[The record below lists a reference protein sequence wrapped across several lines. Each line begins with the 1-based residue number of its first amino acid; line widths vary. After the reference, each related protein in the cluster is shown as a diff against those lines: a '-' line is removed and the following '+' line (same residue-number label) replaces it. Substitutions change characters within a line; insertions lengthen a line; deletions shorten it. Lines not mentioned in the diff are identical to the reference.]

1 MGEGKGE
8 DELKYWRLD
17 MAERQARVTR
27 ETAETNVK
35 VELNVDG
42 SGQFRI
48 TTGIRMFD
56 HLLSQ
61 LAQHGIFDIKVSASG
76 PDQHHV
82 VEDVA
87 ISLGK
92 AFNQALGKKQGIVRM
107 AHAIVPMD
115 EALAQVAVDIGGRV
129 YSVIEADFNEAIIGD
144 LDADLVRH
152 FLVSF
157 ASEARINVHA
167 RVLSGIN
174 DHHKAEALF
183 KALTRALDA
192 ATRIDERI
200 SGRIPSTK
208 EIIEG

>member
-1 MGEGKGE
+1 MT
-8 DELKYWRLD
+8 
-17 MAERQARVTR
+17 ERKAKVVR

-35 VELNVDG
+35 VELNIDG
-42 SGQFRI
+42 SGEFQI

-56 HLLSQ
+56 HLLTQ
-61 LAQHGIFDIKVSASG
+61 LSQHGVFDIEVSASG

-92 AFNQALGKKQGIVRM
+92 AFGKALGKKQGIVRM
-107 AHAIVPMD
+107 AHAVVPMD
-115 EALAQVAVDIGGRV
+115 ESLAVVVVDIGGRV
-129 YSVIEADFNEAIIGD
+129 YSTIDAQFREASIGD

-152 FLVSF
+152 FLSSF
-157 ASEARINVHA
+157 ASEAKINLHVK
-167 RVLSGIN
+167 VLSGIN

-183 KALTRALDA
+183 KALGRALDS

-200 SGRIPSTK
+200 LGRVPSTK
-208 EIIEG
+208 ETIEG

>member
-1 MGEGKGE
+1 
-8 DELKYWRLD
+8 
-17 MAERQARVTR
+17 MAERKATVTR
-27 ETAETNVK
+27 ETAETNVR
-35 VELNVDG
+35 VELNIDG
-42 SGQFRI
+42 SGQFQI
-48 TTGIRMFD
+48 TTGMRMFD
-56 HLLSQ
+56 HLLTQ
-61 LAQHGIFDIKVSASG
+61 LAQHGVFDIKVSASG

-92 AFNQALGKKQGIVRM
+92 AFNQALGGKQGIVRM

-115 EALAQVAVDIGGRV
+115 EALSAVAVDIGGRG
-129 YSVIEADFNEAIIGD
+129 YSVVEAAFSKVNIDELG
-144 LDADLVRH
+144 ADLVRH

-157 ASEARINVHA
+157 ASEAKINLHA
-167 RVLSGIN
+167 KVISGIN

-183 KALTRALDA
+183 KALGRALDS

-200 SGRIPSTK
+200 FGRVPSTK

>member
-1 MGEGKGE
+1 MT
-8 DELKYWRLD
+8 
-17 MAERQARVTR
+17 ERKATVNR

-35 VELNVDG
+35 VELNIDG
-42 SGQFRI
+42 SGQFQI
-48 TTGIRMFD
+48 TTNIKIFD
-56 HLLSQ
+56 HFLAQ
-61 LAQHGIFDIKVSASG
+61 LAQHGLFNVKISASG
-76 PDQHHV
+76 TDQHHV

-107 AHAIVPMD
+107 AQAIVPMD
-115 EALAQVAVDIGGRV
+115 EALAMVVVDIGGRV
-129 YSVIEADFNEAIIGD
+129 YSVIETAFNRATIGD

-157 ASEARINVHA
+157 SSEARINLHA
-167 RVLSGIN
+167 KIISGIN

-183 KALTRALDA
+183 KAFGRALDT

-200 SGRIPSTK
+200 LGRVPSTK
-208 EIIEG
+208 EVIEG

>member
-1 MGEGKGE
+1 MT
-8 DELKYWRLD
+8 
-17 MAERQARVTR
+17 ERKAAVAR
-27 ETAETNVK
+27 ETAETNVR
-35 VELNVDG
+35 VTLNIDG
-42 SGQFRI
+42 SGQFQI

-56 HLLSQ
+56 HLLTQ
-61 LAQHGIFDIKVSASG
+61 LAQHGVFDIKISASG

-115 EALAQVAVDIGGRV
+115 EALAVVAVDIGGRV
-129 YSVIEADFNEAIIGD
+129 YSVIEADFNEANVGD

-152 FLVSF
+152 FLVSL
-157 ASEARINVHA
+157 ASEAKINLHA
-167 RVLSGIN
+167 KVLSGIN

-183 KALTRALDA
+183 KALARALDT

-200 SGRIPSTK
+200 AGRIPSTK
-208 EIIEG
+208 EVIEG

>member
-1 MGEGKGE
+1 MT
-8 DELKYWRLD
+8 
-17 MAERQARVTR
+17 ERKAKVVR

-35 VELNVDG
+35 VELNIDG
-42 SGQFRI
+42 SGQFQI

-56 HLLSQ
+56 HLLTQ
-61 LAQHGIFDIKVSASG
+61 LAQHGVFDIKISASG

-92 AFNQALGKKQGIVRM
+92 AFKQALKEKQGIVRM
-107 AHAIVPMD
+107 AHAVVPMD
-115 EALAQVAVDIGGRV
+115 EALAAVAVDIGGRV
-129 YSVIEADFNEAIIGD
+129 NSTVEADFDEATIGD

-152 FLVSF
+152 FLVSL
-157 ASEARINVHA
+157 ASEAKINLHA
-167 RVLSGIN
+167 KVLSGIN

-183 KALTRALDA
+183 KALARALDLA
-192 ATRIDERI
+192 SRIDERLI
-200 SGRIPSTK
+200 GRIPSTK

>member
-1 MGEGKGE
+1 MT
-8 DELKYWRLD
+8 
-17 MAERQARVTR
+17 ERKATVAR
-27 ETAETNVK
+27 ETAETNVR
-35 VELNVDG
+35 VELNIDG
-42 SGQFRI
+42 SGQFQI

-56 HLLSQ
+56 HLLSH
-61 LAQHGIFDIKVSASG
+61 LAQHGIFDIKISASG

-115 EALAQVAVDIGGRV
+115 EALAEVAVDIGGRV
-129 YSVIEADFNEAIIGD
+129 YSVIEADFNEASIGD

-152 FLVSF
+152 FLVSL
-157 ASEARINVHA
+157 ASEAKINLHA
-167 RVLSGIN
+167 KVLSGIN

-183 KALTRALDA
+183 KALARALDT
-192 ATRIDERI
+192 ATQVDERI
-200 SGRIPSTK
+200 AGKVPSTK
-208 EIIEG
+208 EVIEG

>member
-1 MGEGKGE
+1 
-8 DELKYWRLD
+8 
-17 MAERQARVTR
+17 MAERKAKVVR

-35 VELNVDG
+35 VELNIDG
-42 SGQFRI
+42 SGQFQV

-61 LAQHGIFDIKVSASG
+61 LAQHGVFDMKISASG

-92 AFNQALGKKQGIVRM
+92 AFNQALGKKRGIVRM

-115 EALAQVAVDIGGRV
+115 EALAMVAVDIAGRV
-129 YSVIEADFNEAIIGD
+129 YSAIEADFDEASIGD
-144 LDADLVRH
+144 LEADLVRH
-152 FLVSF
+152 FLVSL
-157 ASEARINVHA
+157 ASEAKINLHA
-167 RVLSGIN
+167 KVLSGVN

-183 KALTRALDA
+183 KALARALDT
-192 ATRIDERI
+192 ATQIDERI
-200 SGRIPSTK
+200 LGRVPSTK
-208 EIIEG
+208 EVIEE

>member
-1 MGEGKGE
+1 
-8 DELKYWRLD
+8 
-17 MAERQARVTR
+17 MAERKATVAR
-27 ETAETNVK
+27 ETAETNVR
-35 VELNVDG
+35 VEFNIDG
-42 SGQFRI
+42 TGQFQI

-56 HLLSQ
+56 HLLSHI
-61 LAQHGIFDIKVSASG
+61 AQHGVFDIKISASG

-107 AHAIVPMD
+107 AHAVVPMD
-115 EALAQVAVDIGGRV
+115 EALVEVAVDIGGRV
-129 YSVIEADFNEAIIGD
+129 YSVLEADFNEAVIGD

-157 ASEARINVHA
+157 ASEAKINLHA
-167 RVLSGIN
+167 KVLSGIN

-183 KALTRALDA
+183 KALARALDT
-192 ATRIDERI
+192 ATRTDERI
-200 SGRIPSTK
+200 LDIVPSTK
-208 EIIEG
+208 HVIDD

>member
-1 MGEGKGE
+1 
-8 DELKYWRLD
+8 
-17 MAERQARVTR
+17 MAERKARVTR
-27 ETAETNVK
+27 ETAETNVR
-35 VELNVDG
+35 VELNIDG
-42 SGQFRI
+42 SGEFEI

-61 LAQHGIFDIKVSASG
+61 LARHGVFDLEISATG
-76 PDQHHV
+76 ADQHHV

-92 AFNQALGKKQGIVRM
+92 AFNQALGQKQGIARM
-107 AHAIVPMD
+107 AHAVVPMD
-115 EALAQVAVDIGGRV
+115 ETLAAVAVDIGGRA
-129 YSVIEADFNEAIIGD
+129 YSVIDASLKRAKIGD

-157 ASEARINVHA
+157 ASEAKINLHA
-167 RVLSGIN
+167 KVITGVN

-183 KALTRALDA
+183 KALARALDS
-192 ATRIDERI
+192 ATRID
-200 SGRIPSTK
+200 GRIIGRVPSTK

>member
-1 MGEGKGE
+1 MT
-8 DELKYWRLD
+8 
-17 MAERQARVTR
+17 ERKATVAR
-27 ETAETNVK
+27 ETAETNVR
-35 VELNVDG
+35 VELNIDG
-42 SGQFRI
+42 SGQFQI

-56 HLLSQ
+56 HLLSHI
-61 LAQHGIFDIKVSASG
+61 AQHGVFDIRISASG

-107 AHAIVPMD
+107 AHAVVPMD
-115 EALAQVAVDIGGRV
+115 EALAEVAVDIGGRV
-129 YSVIEADFNEAIIGD
+129 YNIIKADFNEANVGD

-157 ASEARINVHA
+157 ASEAKINLHA
-167 RVLSGIN
+167 KVLSGIN

-183 KALTRALDA
+183 KALARALDT
-192 ATRIDERI
+192 ATRVDERI
-200 SGRIPSTK
+200 AGRIPSTK
-208 EIIEG
+208 EVIEG